1 MVEGALIL
9 LLLLGL
15 FWWLNPWSVSSRRR
29 KRQLSGKSYWQDG
42 HGY

>member
-15 FWWLNPWSVSSRRR
+15 FWWLNPWSVSSRRNR
-29 KRQLSGKSYWQDG
+29 QQLSKKSYWQDG
-42 HGY
+42 RGY

>member
-15 FWWLNPWSVSSRRR
+15 IWWLNPRSVSSSQ
-29 KRQLSGKSYWQDG
+29 RQQRLNKKSYWQDG
-42 HGY
+42 RGY

>member
-1 MVEGALIL
+1 MIEGFLIL

-15 FWWLNPWSVSSRRR
+15 FWWLNPWSSNSR
-29 KRQLSGKSYWQDG
+29 KRQQRLSDKSYWQDG